1 MGAAIVKLPSQNFSQ
16 VVWFKLFLRYVSL
29 RTFFLNSVRFDL
41 RESVDLS
48 FLKLNTYV
56 NERCV
61 QWRWSERLWQIC
73 PIQMV

>member
-61 QWRWSERLWQIC
+61 Q
-73 PIQMV
+73 